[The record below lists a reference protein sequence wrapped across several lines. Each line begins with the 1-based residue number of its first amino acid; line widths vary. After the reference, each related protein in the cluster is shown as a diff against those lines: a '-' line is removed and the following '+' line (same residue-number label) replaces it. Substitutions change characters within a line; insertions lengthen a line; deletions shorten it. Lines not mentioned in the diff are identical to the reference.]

1 MTSRV
6 KAREHGSGWG
16 DAPALHLAQLQKAVS
31 IGYVVLLAVS
41 AVIVL
46 AAEPELIRF
55 APITAAE
62 LTEILLPLML
72 VSLFLARAVEV
83 LVTAW
88 RQGARDQIELAIE
101 SLTES
106 GGSTSEL
113 RHELTAHR
121 DGTRCVALLASM
133 VTGVLLASLG
143 LRSLE
148 LLVDADMLAALPAW
162 QQTGFSAFDVVV
174 TGALIA
180 GGADGIHKVVATFTG
195 FLDESSRR
203 VRARRN

>member
-1 MTSRV
+1 M
-6 KAREHGSGWG
+6 
-16 DAPALHLAQLQKAVS
+16 
-31 IGYVVLLAVS
+31 
-41 AVIVL
+41 
-46 AAEPELIRF
+46 
-55 APITAAE
+55 
-62 LTEILLPLML
+62 
-72 VSLFLARAVEV
+72 
-83 LVTAW
+83 
-88 RQGARDQIELAIE
+88 GADHQIELAIE

-203 VRARRN
+203 VRARRD